1 MIPKYGFLVSI
12 SSNKTVNFIVYEKG
26 TIMKSISTKEDLG
39 CLTLVNSYGKI
50 LCGTKQKTIIEF
62 DLAEILD
69 SLNYSHKYT
78 KFPFINEKSN
88 YTAADMIDKKIN
100 NFQVMNLIT
109 KDLFDG

>member
-1 MIPKYGFLVSI
+1 MIPKHGFLVSI
-12 SSNKTVNFIVYEKG
+12 SDNRTVNFIVYQKG
-26 TIMKSISTKEDLG
+26 LIMKTINTKEDL
-39 CLTLVNSYGKI
+39 CCTTIVNSYGKV

-62 DLAEILD
+62 DLAEVLD
-69 SLNYSHKYT
+69 SLGFSHNYS

-88 YTAADMIDKKIN
+88 YTPTDLTDKKIN

>member
-1 MIPKYGFLVSI
+1 MIPKLGFLVAI
-12 SSNKTVNFIVYEKG
+12 SNNKTVTFIVYQKG
-26 TIMKSISTKEDLG
+26 QVLKTIPTKVDLCCSTI
-39 CLTLVNSYGKI
+39 VNSYGKI
-50 LCGTKQKTIIEF
+50 LCGTKQKTIIEI

-69 SLNYSHKYT
+69 SMNCEHEYT

-88 YTAADMIDKKIN
+88 YLNAELMDKKIN